1 MNRTLVA
8 LVAGASLTFFV
19 GCSTKNYVRKEV
31 SPVIDKTNELDEI
44 TARNSKDIKDVDTR
58 AQQGIQGV
66 TAKASEA
73 DQKALAAGQQADE
86 AASVAGR
93 AVTGV
98 NALTQAVANL
108 DNYRPVTE
116 VAVHFGFDQADLTKK
131 AKQALDEL
139 AKDVPNTKQY
149 IVEVVGGAD
158 STGSSDY
165 NYSLSERRA
174 SAVIQYLA
182 QKHNLPAHK
191 IYVIGLG
198 KDKPVAANTSK
209 AGRAKNRR
217 VDVRLMTSVV
227 NSDAT
232 AAQNTQ
238 QQPR

>member
-1 MNRTLVA
+1 MNRTLIA
-8 LVAGASLTFFV
+8 LVAGASLTFSL
-19 GCSTKNYVRKEV
+19 GCSTKSYVRKEV

-44 TARNSKDIKDVDTR
+44 NARNSRDIKDVDSR

-66 TAKASEA
+66 NTKASEA
-73 DQKALAAGQQADE
+73 DQKALAAGRQADE
-86 AASVAGR
+86 AAAVASR
-93 AVTGV
+93 AVTGT

-158 STGSSDY
+158 STGSSEY
-165 NYSLSERRA
+165 NYGLSQRRA

-198 KDKPVAANTSK
+198 KDKPVASNTSK
-209 AGRAKNRR
+209 AGRAQNRR

-227 NSDAT
+227 SDAT
-232 AAQNTQ
+232 AAQNA
-238 QQPR
+238 QQPQ

>member
-8 LVAGASLTFFV
+8 LVAGASLTFFA

-44 TARNSKDIKDVDTR
+44 TARNSRDIKDVDSR

-165 NYSLSERRA
+165 NYGLSERRA

-227 NSDAT
+227 GSDST
-232 AAQNTQ
+232 AAQNS

>member
-8 LVAGASLTFFV
+8 LVAGACLTFSL

-31 SPVIDKTNELDEI
+31 SPVIDKTNELDEL
-44 TARNSKDIKDVDTR
+44 TARNSRDIREVDSR
-58 AQQGIQGV
+58 AQQGIQSV
-66 TAKASEA
+66 NTKASEA
-73 DQKALAAGQQADE
+73 DQKALAAGRQADE
-86 AASVAGR
+86 AASVASR

-116 VAVHFGFDQADLTKK
+116 VAVHFGFDQADLTRK

-139 AKDVPNTKQY
+139 AKDVPNTRQY
-149 IVEVVGGAD
+149 IVEIVGGAD
-158 STGSSDY
+158 STGDKDY
-165 NYSLSERRA
+165 NYALSQRRA

-191 IYVIGLG
+191 VYLIGLG
-198 KDKPVAANTSK
+198 EDKPVASNISV
-209 AGRAKNRR
+209 AGRRKNRR

-227 NSDAT
+227 GGST

-238 QQPR
+238 QQPQ